1 MERKK
6 VIALRPQFWFS
17 FWRNFSIFLYG
28 DYYIIPS
35 SIHEVLLLKK
45 QKGRQMEES
54 ALLRMVQEVNYE
66 TVSERDFLA
75 DSLYVYD
82 STGFHKVL

>member
-1 MERKK
+1 M
-6 VIALRPQFWFS
+6 
-17 FWRNFSIFLYG
+17 
-28 DYYIIPS
+28 
-35 SIHEVLLLKK
+35 LKK
-45 QKGRQMEES
+45 QKGLQMDES

-82 STGFHKVL
+82 STTGFHKVL